1 MGAADQKGIPFQSL
15 MPTKLHRTSFI
26 CAAVLTLGLVGPSVA
41 QDTPSFAKDIAPLL
55 AANCVACHAGN
66 AKMGELGL
74 ETFEDLERGGA
85 HGKAVIPGDSEG
97 SRLYRMVSGKLEPS
111 MPLGGGKLPA
121 QQIDLIKRWIDAGA
135 VGPGPGETAS
145 VKQAPVEQKKIEP
158 TSPVNAQIFSLAYRP
173 DGRALA
179 LGGFQVV
186 RLASASTGKTQT
198 TFEGM
203 QEVVR
208 SVAFSPDGRLLAAAG
223 GLPARGGEVKIW
235 DVASSEL
242 LRTIQ
247 GHADTIYA
255 TVFSPD
261 GSILATSSYDRLIKL
276 WDVDSGAELRTLK
289 DHIDAVYALAFTPDG
304 KWLLS
309 GAADRSLKIWNVSSG
324 ERLYTVSDPLEG
336 INAITIHPSGKRVAA
351 GGLDRTIRIW
361 ELGEKEGTLLRS
373 LIAHE
378 GPILQIAFSPDGEKL
393 VTASTDGTIKVFRSD
408 DLTELKILSPQPDW
422 VMSLR
427 FSPDGSRFAAG
438 RFDGSLSIYDLDG
451 YKDQLDTLRAS
462 R

>member
-1 MGAADQKGIPFQSL
+1 
-15 MPTKLHRTSFI
+15 MPTKVRPIPFI
-26 CAAVLTLGLVGPSVA
+26 HVGVLTLAALGSSAA
-41 QDTPSFAKDIAPLL
+41 QDAPSFARDIAPLL
-55 AANCVACHAGN
+55 ATNCVACHAGN
-66 AKMGELGL
+66 AKMGGLGL
-74 ETFEDLERGGA
+74 ETFEDLHRGGS
-85 HGKAVIPGDSEG
+85 HGKAVIPGDSGG
-97 SRLYRMVSGKLEPS
+97 SRLYRMVAGKLEPS
-111 MPLGGGKLPA
+111 MPLGGERLPTEK
-121 QQIDLIKRWIDAGA
+121 IDLIKRWIDAGA
-135 VGPGPGETAS
+135 AGPRPGETAR
-145 VKQAPVEQKKIEP
+145 VKQTPVERNRIEP
-158 TSPVNAQIFSLAYRP
+158 TSPVKAQIFSLAYRP
-173 DGRALA
+173 DGQMLA
-179 LGGFQVV
+179 LGGFQRV
-186 RLASASTGKTQT
+186 RFASASTGKTT
-198 TFEGM
+198 ATLEGM

-208 SVAFSPDGRLLAAAG
+208 SVAFSPDGGLLAAAG
-223 GLPARGGEVKIW
+223 GLPARNGEVKIW
-235 DVASSEL
+235 DVASSKPRL
-242 LRTIQ
+242 TIE

-276 WDVDSGAELRTLK
+276 WDVDSGKELRTLK
-289 DHIDAVYALAFTPDG
+289 DHIDAVYALEFTPDG

-309 GAADRSLKIWNVSSG
+309 GAADRSLKIWDVSSG

-361 ELGEKEGTLLRS
+361 ELGEKEGRLLHS

-393 VTASTDGTIKVFRSD
+393 ATASTDGTIKVFRSG
-408 DLTELKILSPQPDW
+408 DLAELRILSPQPDW

-427 FSPDGSRFAAG
+427 FSPGGNRLAAG
-438 RFDGSLSIYDLDG
+438 RFDGSLSIYDLDH

>member
-1 MGAADQKGIPFQSL
+1 
-15 MPTKLHRTSFI
+15 MPTKLRQMPFI
-26 CAAVLTLGLVGPSVA
+26 CAAWLTLGPLGSSAA

-55 AANCVACHAGN
+55 ATNCVACHAGS
-66 AKMGELGL
+66 ARMGGLGL

-85 HGKAVIPGDSEG
+85 HGKTVIPGDSEG
-97 SRLYRMVSGKLEPS
+97 SRLYRMVAGNLEPS
-111 MPLGGGKLPA
+111 MPFGGGRLPA
-121 QQIDLIKRWIDAGA
+121 EQIDLIKRWIDAGA
-135 VGPGPGETAS
+135 VGPQPGETAS
-145 VKQAPVEQKKIEP
+145 IKQTSVERKKIEP
-158 TSPVNAQIFSLAYRP
+158 TSPVKAQIFSLAYRP
-173 DGRALA
+173 DGRMLA
-179 LGGFQVV
+179 LGGFQAV

-198 TFEGM
+198 TLEGM

-208 SVAFSPDGRLLAAAG
+208 SVAFSRDGRLLAAAG
-223 GLPARGGEVKIW
+223 GLPARSGEVKIW

-242 LRTIQ
+242 LLTIQ

-276 WDVDSGAELRTLK
+276 WDVDSGKELRTLK
-289 DHIDAVYALAFTPDG
+289 DHIDAVYSLAFTPDG

-309 GAADRSLKIWNVSSG
+309 GAADRSLKIWDVSSG
-324 ERLYTVSDPLEG
+324 ERLYAVSDPLEG

-351 GGLDRTIRIW
+351 SGLDRTIRIW
-361 ELGEKEGTLLRS
+361 ELGEKEGRLLRS

-427 FSPDGSRFAAG
+427 FSPDGSKLAAG
-438 RFDGSLSIYDLDG
+438 RFDGSLSIYDLDS
-451 YKDQLDTLRAS
+451 YNDQLDTLRAS